1 MGLLRGEEEAR
12 APAVKVFY
20 KRNDSALFGEF
31 AVATQPLARPVKPLH
46 TEDIRKVLSALPLA
60 VGTPLLRMNAEFDDV
75 QLASSGSLDPCFP
88 VTYASINTTP
98 QPL

>member
-12 APAVKVFY
+12 GPAVKAFY

-31 AVATQPLARPVKPLH
+31 AVATQPLARRVKPLH

-60 VGTPLLRMNAEFDDV
+60 VGTSLLRMNADFDDV

-88 VTYASINTTP
+88 VKDASINNHP